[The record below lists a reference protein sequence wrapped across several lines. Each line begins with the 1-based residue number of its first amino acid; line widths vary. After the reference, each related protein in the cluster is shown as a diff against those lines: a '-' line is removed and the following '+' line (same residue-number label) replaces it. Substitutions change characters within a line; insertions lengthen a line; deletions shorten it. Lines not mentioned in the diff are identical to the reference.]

1 MAGTRT
7 PLRWKQ
13 KTNPSRERDWG
24 SGKTEK
30 KNLLFRK
37 WFALYELFYL
47 CIQLPMHIGR
57 YLHHTHRFPFDLP
70 HSKCQSLPL
79 SPQNTRFLLLLL
91 LALPPPLDCSRFFP
105 LNLSREKTTST
116 TTRGSTARTQL
127 ERARDVTRRS
137 WNRAQDSRSPENSD
151 DAKNTNR
158 RHEFQRGWQMASP
171 VCASTVRSATWTVQ
185 IQTTHEAS
193 RGFLMLLGTYK
204 LSQLLLKS
212 SSNGGCCAASSV
224 VVAALLLLWRIA
236 STLLRKRA

>member
-1 MAGTRT
+1 
-7 PLRWKQ
+7 
-13 KTNPSRERDWG
+13 
-24 SGKTEK
+24 
-30 KNLLFRK
+30 
-37 WFALYELFYL
+37 
-47 CIQLPMHIGR
+47 MHIGR
-57 YLHHTHRFPFDLP
+57 YLHHTHRSPFDLP

-79 SPQNTRFLLLLL
+79 FPQNPRFLPLPL

-105 LNLSREKTTST
+105 LNLSKEEKT
-116 TTRGSTARTQL
+116 TTRGSSARTQL
-127 ERARDVTRRS
+127 ERARDLTRRS
-137 WNRAQDSRSPENSD
+137 RNRAQDSRSPKNSD

-185 IQTTHEAS
+185 IQTTHEVS

-224 VVAALLLLWRIA
+224 VVAALLLL
-236 STLLRKRA
+236 

>member
-1 MAGTRT
+1 M
-7 PLRWKQ
+7 
-13 KTNPSRERDWG
+13 
-24 SGKTEK
+24 
-30 KNLLFRK
+30 
-37 WFALYELFYL
+37 YELFYL
-47 CIQLPMHIGR
+47 CIQLPVHIGR
-57 YLHHTHRFPFDLP
+57 YLHHTHRSPFDLP

-79 SPQNTRFLLLLL
+79 SPQNTRFLLLPL
-91 LALPPPLDCSRFFP
+91 LALPPPLDCWRFFP
-105 LNLSREKTTST
+105 LNLSREKTTTTT
-116 TTRGSTARTQL
+116 TTRGSSARTQL
-127 ERARDVTRRS
+127 ERARDLTRRS
-137 WNRAQDSRSPENSD
+137 RNRAQDWRSPENSD

-224 VVAALLLLWRIA
+224 VVPGLLLL
-236 STLLRKRA
+236 